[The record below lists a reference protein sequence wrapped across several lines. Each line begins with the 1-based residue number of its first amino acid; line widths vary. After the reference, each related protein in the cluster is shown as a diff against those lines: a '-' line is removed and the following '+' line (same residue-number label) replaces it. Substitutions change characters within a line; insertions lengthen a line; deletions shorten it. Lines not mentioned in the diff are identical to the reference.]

1 MPGKVTRSIRLAS
14 GPIVQITVPINATK
28 QMLRDAIA
36 EQASKVSPDL
46 TRDLKDIGV
55 EPTRYFE
62 QAAAPKSALAGF
74 EKRKT
79 AKEVTAPLEEVRPT
93 SAPSYWKNRLADQ
106 GEIRNRETSFRDIAE
121 EGASG
126 LAKAAG
132 VEDPRLARHI
142 GGSIADALDLTP
154 YGSLD
159 IATEGYQD
167 LTSGRLGEA
176 AGNLGMAALDL
187 VPGAGHAAG
196 MALAGGAKFALPAL
210 AKGGSALSM
219 FLGPSAKKANLQM
232 LEKAKLMADA
242 GADREQ
248 IWKET
253 GWFNQHGDW
262 KFEISDLGLNVKK
275 GILPARGKATN
286 AGNVIS
292 HPVLEENYPE
302 FRGGIFGNPLR
313 VGGHIGGRKSAGAY
327 YPDPHVMT
335 LNANRPKPAIVSTAA
350 HELQHGLPQ
359 VTEDFPMG
367 ARVGEHP
374 PIWGGPNVE
383 QAEAAKKS
391 FTDLLDTLP
400 DEIWDDPAV
409 KRQLRAFDDK
419 INELANYEGYRRSAG
434 ETEARNVQERL
445 KMEQSYKALGW
456 DPEAIAKQMRDTP
469 PWLTQDVPDELQ
481 NVKRAEPIIGD
492 PRPGRGPQLSEDLT
506 TPLEIDQTL
515 PAQMDITAYHGSP
528 HDFDRFD
535 SSKIGMGEGAQAY
548 GHGLYFSENPDVAR
562 SYRDALKRGGTID
575 LGSGPLA
582 NQQAADA
589 IFARLTE
596 AHGADVKVHNVAG
609 AAADMLARHGDNAAA
624 NLEHVFRGADEY
636 QPIVKAAADILRTAK
651 PSTGG
656 SLYETN
662 IKAELEDF
670 IDWDK
675 PLDQQSEK
683 AKTFLNNELTRYLG
697 TTYDRQIDNFKN
709 LEAGEI
715 LSQTRGVNASS
726 PQTAQAARDAGLAGI
741 RYLDQGSRGAG
752 EGTRNYVVF
761 DDSKLDIL
769 KRNDQPLDLTGATM
783 QASEEITG
791 GRQPALER
799 AFEGVTDYAGAL
811 ERATAGKHLRLDAEG
826 NVMGSPGVA
835 PNALAAWRN
844 ALDAKIANANQEG
857 LGWYDKSRGII
868 DEVSDT
874 PEMASLFARGGAVYS
889 PQASPVDETN
899 FWLRHHNERVL
910 TGLEPQVTTGDRA
923 KAANLG
929 YGDVG
934 ENSGFINL
942 TPEDITLGKKTG
954 PYATSKDPTV
964 PMGWAAANDL
974 WQGRAYGYAPEP
986 GQAAFDRA
994 FQPNE
999 HAFLTGE
1006 NVLATDR
1013 ARAAGTLPPD
1023 ASVPNMQEVVWV
1035 EERKQSFLN
1044 KENAKYAA
1052 GKRATPPTEEEAL
1065 VYARQGIGSG
1075 IERNTAILSRE
1086 FTPGGGLGE
1095 FPGMSADPELNARFA
1110 ADMAAAGGNP
1120 KNSVLS
1126 SMQLYQRPTV
1136 SGEGFWN
1143 DPVEG
1148 LQRNPAFMDRPLVGL
1163 SPEMVGGSKGG
1174 PAMDPHSR
1182 NAMLTAG
1189 QLFGIENVQHGVGAN
1204 IFVPQVST
1212 HKAGQLNGLYFGPE
1226 GRQEAMDKAVAAGL
1240 DVVDN
1245 GDGGIV
1251 VTSFNDDTAAAAKK
1265 VKEFSKG
1272 NGGKLG
1278 RFDSNYAP
1286 SNLPEEQGTGE
1297 ATKSLLEATGSI
1309 PGLEQ
1314 RLATS
1319 DYPAEVAARNEVR
1332 QKYAA
1337 ELATSLR
1344 PDVQKLRDLLARGG
1358 PAAVRDWVTKNGLKG
1373 LPVWTGV
1380 LLGGGAMLSSQDQAQ
1395 PAPL

>member
-219 FLGPSAKKANLQM
+219 FLPGKLKPDM
-232 LEKAKLMADA
+232 LALAEKMEAA
-242 GADREQ
+242 GASRDE
-248 IWKET
+248 IYKAT
-253 GWFNQHGDW
+253 GGMYKQHGDY

-275 GILPARGKATN
+275 GILPNQGKAT
-286 AGNVIS
+286 AATNVIS
-292 HPVLEENYPE
+292 HPELEKYYPG
-302 FRGGIFGNPLR
+302 FTGGLFDKPLR
-313 VGGHIGGRKSAGAY
+313 VGGHVSGRNIGGAY
-327 YPDPHVMT
+327 YPEQHVVT
-335 LNANRPKPAIVSTAA
+335 FNPNRPKPLMVSTAA

-359 VTEDFPMG
+359 VSGDFPIG
-367 ARVGEHP
+367 SRVGENP
-374 PIWGGPNVE
+374 PVWGGPEVE
-383 QAEAAKKS
+383 EIQRQMDS

-409 KRQLRAFDDK
+409 KRQLKTYRDALDT
-419 INELANYEGYRRSAG
+419 EAMREGYRRSAG
-434 ETEARNVQERL
+434 EVEARNVQERL

-456 DPEAIAKQMRDTP
+456 SDEAIRKQMFDTP
-469 PWLTQDVPDELQ
+469 PWLTQDRPDELQ
-481 NVKRAEPIIGD
+481 IVKRAEKIPEWPGD
-492 PRPGRGPQLSEDLT
+492 AGPRLSAEDV
-506 TPLEIDQTL
+506 TL
-515 PAQMDITAYHGSP
+515 PLQPEGMQADITGYHGSP
-528 HDFDRFD
+528 HVFDRFD
-535 SSKIGMGEGAQAY
+535 MDKLGTGEGTQTR
-548 GHGLYFSENPDVAR
+548 GHGLYLSEE
-562 SYRDALKRGGTID
+562 RD
-575 LGSGPLA
+575 
-582 NQQAADA
+582 
-589 IFARLTE
+589 
-596 AHGADVKVHNVAG
+596 
-609 AAADMLARHGDNAAA
+609 AA
-624 NLEHVFRGADEY
+624 NLYRPPAVWNKEKGAYD
-636 QPIVKAAADILRTAK
+636 QPGAM
-651 PSTGG
+651 
-656 SLYETN
+656 YEAN
-662 IKAELEDF
+662 IKAEPEDLLDF
-670 IDWDK
+670 EA
-675 PLDQQSEK
+675 PLSSQPKGPALAAIMEAHGFGDLSGDSGAAVHKQAQI
-683 AKTFLNNELTRYLG
+683 LG
-697 TTYDRQIDNFKN
+697 RKQYGDPNHIFK
-709 LEAGEI
+709 EAGFSGFSH
-715 LSQTRGVNASS
+715 LDRGGS
-726 PQTAQAARDAGLAGI
+726 
-741 RYLDQGSRGAG
+741 GSRFNDA
-752 EGTRNYVVF
+752 RNYVVF

-844 ALDAKIANANQEG
+844 AVDAKIANANQEG

-910 TGLEPQVTTGDRA
+910 TGKEPQVTTGDRA

-954 PYATSKDPTV
+954 PYGVAKDPTV
-964 PMGWAAANDL
+964 PMGFTAPSDL
-974 WQGRAYGYAPEP
+974 WHGRALGYQPDP
-986 GQAAFDRA
+986 GQTAFDRA